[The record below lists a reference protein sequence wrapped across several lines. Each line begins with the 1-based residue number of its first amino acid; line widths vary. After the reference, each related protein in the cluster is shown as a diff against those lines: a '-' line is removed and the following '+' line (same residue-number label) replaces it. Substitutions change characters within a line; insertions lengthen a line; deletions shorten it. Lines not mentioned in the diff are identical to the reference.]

1 MPLLPLILLALALL
15 ATVAQAKSACVFEG
29 TLQGKPIKDCS
40 EIDLPVPVAE
50 YRLQCEKHVDAFKR
64 LGGEIRAYVA
74 PACPKPALAGCK
86 GAMGTP
92 GTVYYYLAS
101 PTELANKQAACAKYG
116 GSWLSGS

>member
-15 ATVAQAKSACVFEG
+15 APAAQAKSACVFEG

-50 YRLQCEKHVDAFKR
+50 YRLQCEKHVDAFK
-64 LGGEIRAYVA
+64 
-74 PACPKPALAGCK
+74 

-101 PTELANKQAACAKYG
+101 PAELANKQAACAKYG